1 MNAWLTTSL
10 LVLAVCCG
18 INLADTAR
26 RVPPPPRLAPAAPAN
41 NALRHE
47 LRLAPVLAALRAH
60 GVRGPVGY
68 VSDLPPE
75 AMRGDTAAM
84 EQYFL
89 SQFVLAPWILD
100 ADPSRVTWAITNLQR
115 ASPAERF
122 PPGYTV
128 VQDFGDGVLLLR
140 RTGP

>member
-26 RVPPPPRLAPAAPAN
+26 RVPPPPRIVPAAPGN

-47 LRLAPVLAALRAH
+47 LRFGPVLAALRAQD
-60 GVRGPVGY
+60 VRGPVGY
-68 VSDLPPE
+68 VADLPPA

-100 ADPSRVTWAITNLQR
+100 ADVGRAAWAVTNFHR
-115 ASPAERF
+115 AAPAERL
-122 PPGYTV
+122 PPGFAV
-128 VQDFGDGVLLLR
+128 VQDFGAGVLLLR
-140 RTGP
+140 RTTP

>member
-10 LVLAVCCG
+10 LALAVCCG

-26 RVPPPPRLAPAAPAN
+26 RVPPPPRIAPAAPAN

-47 LRLAPVLAALRAH
+47 FRFAPVLAALRAH

-68 VSDLPPE
+68 LSDLPPE
-75 AMRGDTAAM
+75 AMRGNTAAM

-100 ADPSRVTWAITNLQR
+100 ADASRGAWAVTNLQR
-115 ASPAERF
+115 APPAGRL
-122 PPGYTV
+122 PAGYEV
-128 VQDFGDGVLLLR
+128 VQDFGGGVLLLR